1 MDVGIKDRE
10 EESTWTGT
18 HSRSKIKPSLH
29 CVAGVALLGQFQ
41 RRALDGAR
49 LADWQQAHEF
59 DPSDTRETRLAH
71 SWPRLSAGLQLASAD
86 FTVLILLAR
95 DLFLRWC
102 PTV

>member
-49 LADWQQAHEF
+49 LQTGSRRTHSIRPTRVRQGWPTACHDPHCQAPAASSNFYSF
-59 DPSDTRETRLAH
+59 DPHCT
-71 SWPRLSAGLQLASAD
+71 
-86 FTVLILLAR
+86 
-95 DLFLRWC
+95 
-102 PTV
+102 